1 MKKKI
6 LLSMILISFI
16 VFFSGI
22 TYSFF
27 NSTAELNSSNQK
39 IASFI
44 FETQNLEKID
54 LNLDG
59 LKPGDEKEF
68 KFLITNKKQDKV
80 SDVTIEYKL
89 SIKTYHFI
97 PLIINLYKI
106 ENDKEIFVSTCDETS
121 SRNTKNELVC
131 ITPIQTL
138 SNTIEQIDEYLLK
151 VTFPNKYSDVS
162 YSNLVD
168 YINIEIDSWQ
178 KI

>member
-68 KFLITNKKQDKV
+68 KFLIRLKNCIMFDVFSIIAKKPILKETKMKFFATLFYIP
-80 SDVTIEYKL
+80 S
-89 SIKTYHFI
+89 FI
-97 PLIINLYKI
+97 VAKALICKF
-106 ENDKEIFVSTCDETS
+106 K
-121 SRNTKNELVC
+121 RK
-131 ITPIQTL
+131 
-138 SNTIEQIDEYLLK
+138 
-151 VTFPNKYSDVS
+151 
-162 YSNLVD
+162 
-168 YINIEIDSWQ
+168 
-178 KI
+178 